1 MLGVML
7 PVHGRQLRDP
17 DMLLLNQMER
27 MRIKMKKGTLA
38 IIPILFL
45 ASILLGCTSGCGA
58 NKGAVGPSV
67 DVSDTSSSDVQPGPA
82 APKTDEAP
90 SAATTT
96 TVAKPSQEVADV
108 EEAACK
114 ETPEEEAR
122 REMGAA
128 AVERELAA
136 GPTPK
141 GKMGVPEKKR
151 GGPKGPSAA
160 TTEPTGT
167 GTSGDTSQQF
177 MVGSLPDVIMIDRS
191 TIEQH
196 GVKRDPRLGYVKIK
210 GLKVAEDGKTV
221 EFNIENTFCR
231 PNAQPIHVGE
241 IMLCGMARVDY
252 DDGAA
257 LHNCVLLKERRVE
270 IKEGPNVFRTDPQV
284 YPHVTKIEGL
294 QFFVTPAEL
303 SQPVETASSPPETT
317 QQFSMDD
324 LPDVI
329 VIDQNT
335 IDQHSVKRDPRLG
348 YLRITGLEAGQ
359 DGRTLKFCVENTF
372 DRANAEPI
380 HVPGLMVTGM
390 GRFDYDGGAT
400 LRSCILF
407 KERRLT
413 FEKGCKC
420 FETDSETYPHVTKI
434 EGFQFFFTP

>member
-1 MLGVML
+1 
-7 PVHGRQLRDP
+7 
-17 DMLLLNQMER
+17 
-27 MRIKMKKGTLA
+27 MKKRALA
-38 IIPILFL
+38 LISILFL

-58 NKGAVGPSV
+58 NKGAVGTGV
-67 DVSDTSSSDVQPGPA
+67 EVSDASSSDVQPGPA
-82 APKTDEAP
+82 APKTDEAL
-90 SAATTT
+90 SAEPTTT
-96 TVAKPSQEVADV
+96 AAKPSQEVVAA
-108 EEAACK
+108 EEAACE
-114 ETPEEEAR
+114 ETPEEEAK
-122 REMGAA
+122 REMGAK

-136 GPTPK
+136 APEPK
-141 GKMGVPEKKR
+141 KKMAPPEKKR
-151 GGPKGPSAA
+151 GGQKGPAA
-160 TTEPTGT
+160 AKAEPGGTLTE
-167 GTSGDTSQQF
+167 GDISQQF
-177 MVGSLPDVIMIDRS
+177 MVGSFPDVIMMDRS

-196 GVKRDPRLGYVKIK
+196 AAKRDPRLGYLKIT
-210 GLKVAEDGKTV
+210 GLKIAEDGKTV

-231 PNAQPIHVGE
+231 PNAQAIHIGE
-241 IMLCGMARVDY
+241 IMLSGMARVDY

-270 IKEGPNVFRTDPQV
+270 IKEGPNLFKTDPQV

-303 SQPVETASSPPETT
+303 SKPVERAGNTAETT
-317 QQFSMDD
+317 QQFSMDN
-324 LPDVI
+324 LPEVI

-359 DGRTLKFCVENTF
+359 DGRTLKFCIENTF

-390 GRFDYDGGAT
+390 GRFDYDGGAA
-400 LRSCILF
+400 LRSCVLF

-420 FETDSETYPHVTKI
+420 FETDPETYPHVTKI